1 MLSIFYPIIKSYVKS
16 NFHVICL
23 YEIDAME
30 SKAVEYQQ
38 QQITLATNI
47 LRNCYLHC
55 QNCPSLSQSLSILE
69 WHSILVDIIHT
80 LCVEK
85 EDCVGVAQMW
95 VFLLRCKNP
104 GDNHMNVLQEI
115 KGLTEEKT
123 ISSQLSI
130 LLYRE
135 LFLQFSFEE
144 LMASPECSM
153 ESLLQQLCQMVTNDS
168 EEIVCIMQVG
178 F

>member
-1 MLSIFYPIIKSYVKS
+1 
-16 NFHVICL
+16 
-23 YEIDAME
+23 ME

-55 QNCPSLSQSLSILE
+55 QNCKELSHSQSIISWNSILT
-69 WHSILVDIIHT
+69 DIINT

-95 VFLLRCKNP
+95 VYLLRCQH
-104 GDNHMNVLQEI
+104 DNHMHIITEI
-115 KGLTEEKT
+115 RNQTEEKK

-135 LFLQFSFEE
+135 IFLQLSFAD
-144 LMASPECSM
+144 LASSQEFGI
-153 ESLLQQLCQMVTNDS
+153 ETILQQLCQMVTNDS

-178 F
+178 RK